1 MKNNKNTTVE
11 HDIPSNDGQNDG
23 IATQQAVRPVM
34 QGELLTLPDMGP
46 TGRPIKTSANLCAL
60 IRFQAWYPRY
70 NLMTGEAELDNADGE
85 RLGGSEAG
93 QRSALVDA
101 CTLCVTGSNVG
112 HRGTGYRASMRRLRP
127 SMPLILPMRVRAAC
141 MAGWVRCCAVSPT
154 LALETRACAGGGAI
168 LPKIRM
174 G

>member
-1 MKNNKNTTVE
+1 MKNNKNKTAG

-23 IATQQAVRPVM
+23 IATQQVQQAVRSVM

-60 IRFQAWYPRY
+60 IRFQAWLPRY
-70 NLMTGEAELDNADGE
+70 NLMTGEPELAGADGE

-101 CTLCVTGSNVG
+101 CQHAHLSDRAIDDHLTAICEQHSYHPVRSWLEDGMPWDGQLRVDKVIATLNN
-112 HRGTGYRASMRRLRP
+112 
-127 SMPLILPMRVRAAC
+127 
-141 MAGWVRCCAVSPT
+141 
-154 LALETRACAGGGAI
+154 
-168 LPKIRM
+168 
-174 G
+174 